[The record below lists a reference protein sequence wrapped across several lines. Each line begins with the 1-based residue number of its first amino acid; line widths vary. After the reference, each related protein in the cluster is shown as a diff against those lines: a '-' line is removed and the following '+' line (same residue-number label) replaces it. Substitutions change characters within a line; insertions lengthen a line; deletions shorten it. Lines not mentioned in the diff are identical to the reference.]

1 VVCFCGSA
9 RALEAYKTIL
19 ARLTADRWMAI
30 VVLAHHPL
38 WNSRLL
44 QILATATDMP
54 AWEVEEGMALEP
66 NHVFL
71 MPPRGVHLTTTGRSF
86 HLKANRKRGLPTSI
100 SVFLLSLAGSVGSR
114 AIAVI
119 LSGMAADGSS
129 ALGAIKA
136 AGGET
141 FAQSGAEYDSMPQ
154 HAINTGH
161 VDYICSAAEIGA
173 RLADMFHASR

>member
-1 VVCFCGSA
+1 
-9 RALEAYKTIL
+9 
-19 ARLTADRWMAI
+19 MA
-30 VVLAHHPL
+30 
-38 WNSRLL
+38 
-44 QILATATDMP
+44 
-54 AWEVEEGMALEP
+54 EVKEGMALEP

-71 MPPRGVHLTTTGRSF
+71 MPPRGVHMTTTGRSF
-86 HLKANRKRGLPTSI
+86 HLKANRKLGLPTSI
-100 SVFLLSLAGSVGSR
+100 SVFLLSLAASVGSR

-141 FAQSGAEYDSMPQ
+141 FAQSEAEYDSMPQ
-154 HAINTGH
+154 HAIDTGN
-161 VDYICSAAEIGA
+161 VDYVCSAAEIGA